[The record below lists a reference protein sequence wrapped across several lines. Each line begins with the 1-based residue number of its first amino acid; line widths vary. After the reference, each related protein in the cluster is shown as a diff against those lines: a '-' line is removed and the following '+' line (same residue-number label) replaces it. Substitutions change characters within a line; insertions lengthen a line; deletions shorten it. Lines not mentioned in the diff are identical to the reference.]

1 MLHILYLNG
10 QYTILCQNRSHEKT
24 AYVSVSHPS
33 MKVGSRLQFSLFP
46 FQKVYKVY
54 QEREWSADR
63 TLTLNGPT

>member
-1 MLHILYLNG
+1 MDNIQFLVRIDHMKKLL
-10 QYTILCQNRSHEKT
+10 T
-24 AYVSVSHPS
+24 VSVSHPS
-33 MKVGSRLQFSLFP
+33 MTVGSRLQFSLFP